1 MRILVTG
8 ASGSGASTLGSAL
21 ANRLGCTY
29 LDGDNYFWVK
39 PEPPFTAKRT
49 PEERLKLLL
58 EDVKNAGDF
67 VLAGSVE
74 GWGTELEESFD
85 LIVFLYLS
93 TGIRIDRLRNREM
106 QRFGA
111 VDAEFLE
118 WAAQYDYGTL
128 EGRSLKKQHDWLA
141 ARGCQIVKLEGD
153 LTVEERVQLVLNSMP
168 NLS

>member
-1 MRILVTG
+1 
-8 ASGSGASTLGSAL
+8 
-21 ANRLGCTY
+21 
-29 LDGDNYFWVK
+29 
-39 PEPPFTAKRT
+39 
-49 PEERLKLLL
+49 
-58 EDVKNAGDF
+58 
-67 VLAGSVE
+67 
-74 GWGTELEESFD
+74 
-85 LIVFLYLS
+85 
-93 TGIRIDRLRNREM
+93 M